1 MSGVQVPLSLYFP
14 KKYYFYFLK
23 LTVKKLEKQRNK
35 FFMPQLDIY
44 VAMSQVFWFTIL
56 FVIFYILIVRD
67 ILPVLAR
74 SIKLRKKK
82 VGGSSGSSLDTETNN
97 IIAQTATTLE
107 TSLNDSRTL
116 LSNVSTA
123 SSDWLESSVKD
134 VNENTLLEL
143 NKTYVKTIGELKGR
157 SFLIEETIKQK

>member
-1 MSGVQVPLSLYFP
+1 
-14 KKYYFYFLK
+14 
-23 LTVKKLEKQRNK
+23 
-35 FFMPQLDIY
+35 MPQLDIY
-44 VAMSQVFWFTIL
+44 VAMSQVFWFTIF
-56 FVIFYILIVRD
+56 FVIFYVLIVRD

-82 VGGSSGSSLDTETNN
+82 VGESSGSSSLNDETNA
-97 IIAQTATTLE
+97 IVAQTATTLE
-107 TSLNDSRTL
+107 GSLNDSRTL

-123 SSDWLESSVKD
+123 SSEWLESSVKD

-143 NKTYVKTIGELKGR
+143 NKTYIKTIGELKGR

>member
-1 MSGVQVPLSLYFP
+1 
-14 KKYYFYFLK
+14 
-23 LTVKKLEKQRNK
+23 
-35 FFMPQLDIY
+35 MPQLDIY

-82 VGGSSGSSLDTETNN
+82 VGESSGSSSLGGETDA
-97 IIAQTATTLE
+97 IIAQTSATLE

-123 SSDWLESSVKD
+123 SSEWLESSVKT
-134 VNENTLLEL
+134 VNEDTLLEL
-143 NKTYVKTIGELKGR
+143 NKTYIKTIGELKGR

>member
-82 VGGSSGSSLDTETNN
+82 VGGSSGSSLDTETNT

-123 SSDWLESSVKD
+123 SSSVKD

>member
-1 MSGVQVPLSLYFP
+1 
-14 KKYYFYFLK
+14 
-23 LTVKKLEKQRNK
+23 
-35 FFMPQLDIY
+35 MPQLDIY

-74 SIKLRKKK
+74 SIKLRRKK
-82 VGGSSGSSLDTETNN
+82 VGETSSSSNPFADETNA
-97 IIAQTATTLE
+97 IIAQTASTLE
-107 TSLNDSRTL
+107 GSLNDSRTL
-116 LSNVSTA
+116 LSNVSSA
-123 SSDWLESSVKD
+123 SSEWLDSSVKN